1 MLYIQAPFGRGSTTP
16 LSQGIRTSN
25 LRCDWSSFNHDSP
38 PAAIGRLAAPL
49 CHRRPIGCR
58 KRESIVS
65 HCCLCGPDIGVVCV
79 RVSWKEQQ
87 SFAQRKQILTP
98 AKRHSKS
105 WPNKQPRTSPNKQMA
120 ANHSSIKDG
129 ARGTKG
135 ERRRRSPGHPR
146 PPERACCATCHPRTS
161 IQILRRQ
168 PNSRR
173 NILGNTDTPTH
184 LAISHKIISGNCQ

>member
-87 SFAQRKQILTP
+87 PFAQRKQILTP
-98 AKRHSKS
+98 AKRE
-105 WPNKQPRTSPNKQMA
+105 T
-120 ANHSSIKDG
+120 ANHGQTNSLEPLQINKWPPTT
-129 ARGTKG
+129 ARLRTGR
-135 ERRRRSPGHPR
+135 EEPR
-146 PPERACCATCHPRTS
+146 ANGGGGR
-161 IQILRRQ
+161 
-168 PNSRR
+168 
-173 NILGNTDTPTH
+173 
-184 LAISHKIISGNCQ
+184 LAIHAPRRELAARRVTREHQYRS